1 MDGIIIESP
10 DGDTV
15 DTFESPARWQRK
27 SSTENPV
34 EPISVDWLL
43 TEEHHRHYGRPWI
56 LGRFYMDFLVAHGLA
71 PDDRV
76 LDLGCGAGRVGIWLI
91 PYLNRGRY
99 FGVDWHLKSLVAFAR
114 YEAKLHDLARK
125 APRLMLSADFAVDR
139 FGETF
144 DAVFDFYVTRH
155 LTIGQAADAYKK
167 TRAALRTGGRIF
179 VPHVPQLDETKLA
192 GLGLTLIESEKVSY
206 ALLGESSNNIPSM
219 DHWHI
224 LEAV

>member
-1 MDGIIIESP
+1 M
-10 DGDTV
+10 
-15 DTFESPARWQRK
+15 
-27 SSTENPV
+27 
-34 EPISVDWLL
+34 
-43 TEEHHRHYGRPWI
+43 
-56 LGRFYMDFLVAHGLA
+56 
-71 PDDRV
+71 
-76 LDLGCGAGRVGIWLI
+76 
-91 PYLNRGRY
+91 
-99 FGVDWHLKSLVAFAR
+99 
-114 YEAKLHDLARK
+114 
-125 APRLMLSADFAVDR
+125 DR

-155 LTIGQAADAYKK
+155 WTIGQTADAYEK

-206 ALLGESSNNIPSM
+206 ALLGENSNNIASM